1 MPTKTRSTTTAKK
14 TTARSAA
21 KKTGT
26 RAARDAAAERIGID
40 VPRTVAGGLTR
51 ILNCIPST
59 GTESDFLFRHAAQSG
74 VLAAGQRAIPPGKDL
89 REPWWDVGDQGATG
103 ACVGWASA
111 EGVLRW
117 HFVKAGR
124 LAPDVHLSPRFIWM
138 AAKETDQYTAL
149 PTTFIDSDGTFLK
162 AALDV
167 ARKWGAVDNTVLPF
181 EGALYAGE
189 VATFYAISTQLKI
202 ASYFNLGIDLAAWR
216 SWLAKKG
223 PILTRLEVDKT
234 WDDATSTNG
243 RMATYRPRTARGGHA
258 VAIVGY
264 TRTGFIVRN
273 SWGTGWGD
281 EGFGYPTDAYAGKAF
296 SEAYGVTL

>member
-1 MPTKTRSTTTAKK
+1 MPAKTRSTTTKK
-14 TTARSAA
+14 TTAKKTA
-21 KKTGT
+21 KKAT
-26 RAARDAAAERIGID
+26 RAAQDTAAERIGLD
-40 VPRTVAGGLTR
+40 VPRTVAGGVTR

-59 GTESDFLFRHAAQSG
+59 GTESDFLLRHAAQSG
-74 VLAAGQRAIPPGKDL
+74 VLSAGQGAIPPAKDL

-103 ACVGWASA
+103 ACVGWAST

-124 LAPDVHLSPRFIWM
+124 LAQNVHLSPRFIWM

-189 VATFYAISTQLKI
+189 VATFYSISTQLKI
-202 ASYFNLGIDLAAWR
+202 ASYFNLGTDLAAWR

-223 PILTRLEVDKT
+223 PILTRLEVDQT
-234 WDDATSTNG
+234 WDDATNTHG
-243 RMATYRPRTARGGHA
+243 RMTTYRPRTARGGHA

-281 EGFGYPTDAYAGKAF
+281 NGFGYPTDAYAGKAF

>member
-1 MPTKTRSTTTAKK
+1 MPTNIRSTTPAKK
-14 TTARSAA
+14 TTARKAA
-21 KKTGT
+21 QKTAT
-26 RAARDAAAERIGID
+26 RGARATAADRIGID
-40 VPRTVAGGLTR
+40 VPRTIAGGLTR

-59 GTESDFLFRHAAQSG
+59 GTDSDFLFRHATQSG
-74 VLAAGQRAIPPGKDL
+74 VLAAGQRAIPPARDL
-89 REPWWDVGDQGATG
+89 REAWWDVGDQGATG

-124 LAPDVHLSPRFIWM
+124 LAQGAHLSPRFIWM

-202 ASYFNLGIDLAAWR
+202 ASYFNLGTDLSAWR
-216 SWLAKKG
+216 HWLAQKG

-234 WDDATSTNG
+234 WDDATSTG
-243 RMATYRPRTARGGHA
+243 GKMATYRPRTARGGHA

-281 EGFGYPTDAYAGKAF
+281 KGFGYPTDAYAAKAF
-296 SEAYGVTL
+296 TEAYGVTL